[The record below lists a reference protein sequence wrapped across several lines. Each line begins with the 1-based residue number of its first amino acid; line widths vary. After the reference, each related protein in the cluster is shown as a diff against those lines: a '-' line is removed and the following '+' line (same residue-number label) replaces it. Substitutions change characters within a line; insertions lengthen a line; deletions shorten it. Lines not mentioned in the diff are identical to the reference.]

1 LRGSQGK
8 ERIKKVNSE
17 AERRSKAMVYSQ
29 IPDFWNDAT
38 GAVHNGH
45 LPDESG
51 LGRPDLEEGH
61 PSEGLVVIVDKRAL
75 ERECLARGLIE
86 HNPTLRVSA
95 VGSLDEFQHITGGA
109 EPSAI
114 LVILGA
120 KKVTDQR
127 VRAELLH
134 FVSEVGAVP
143 VVVVADSDEPGE
155 ILAALESGARGFI
168 PTSVKVKV
176 AAEAIGLARAGGIF
190 VPASCVLA
198 LREIIHATASSARPL
213 TGMFTT
219 REAAV
224 VEALRKG
231 KANKIIAYELNLCE
245 STVKVHIR
253 NIMKKL
259 KATNRTEVAYK
270 LREMML

>member
-1 LRGSQGK
+1 MG
-8 ERIKKVNSE
+8 
-17 AERRSKAMVYSQ
+17 YSR
-29 IPDFWNDAT
+29 IPDLWNDTT
-38 GAVHNGH
+38 GTVHNGY
-45 LPDESG
+45 LPDGHGVGS
-51 LGRPDLEEGH
+51 PSLEEGVH
-61 PSEGLVVIVDKRAL
+61 TDGLVLIIDRRTL
-75 ERECLARGLIE
+75 ERECLARSLNE
-86 HNPTLRVSA
+86 HHPAFRVRA
-95 VGSLDEFQHITGGA
+95 VGSLDELRHVA
-109 EPSAI
+109 DASEPSAF

-120 KKVTDQR
+120 RKVTDQS

-134 FVSEVGAVP
+134 FVAEVGSVP
-143 VVVVADSDEPGE
+143 VIVVADSDEPGE
-155 ILAALESGARGFI
+155 ILAALESGARGYI
-168 PTSVKVKV
+168 PTSVTARV
-176 AAEAIGLARAGGIF
+176 AAEATGLARAGGIF
-190 VPASCVLA
+190 VPASCLLA
-198 LREIIHATASSARPL
+198 LREVIHASANSGASPL

-231 KANKIIAYELNLCE
+231 RANKIIAYELNLCE

>member
-1 LRGSQGK
+1 
-8 ERIKKVNSE
+8 
-17 AERRSKAMVYSQ
+17 MVYSQ
-29 IPDFWNDAT
+29 NPDFWNGVN
-38 GAVHNGH
+38 GAAHNGH
-45 LPDESG
+45 LLDGGGVGKSSPED
-51 LGRPDLEEGH
+51 GH
-61 PSEGLVVIVDKRAL
+61 PSGGLVVIIDKRAL
-75 ERECLARGLIE
+75 ERECLARGLVE
-86 HNPTLRVSA
+86 HNPSLHVSA
-95 VGSLDEFQHITGGA
+95 VGSLDEFHRIADPA
-109 EPSAI
+109 EPSAF

-120 KKVTDQR
+120 RRVTDQA

-134 FVSEVGAVP
+134 FVSEVGAAP
-143 VVVVADSDEPGE
+143 VIVVADSDEPGE
-155 ILAALESGARGFI
+155 ILAALESGARGYI
-168 PTSVKVKV
+168 PTSVTVKV
-176 AAEAIGLARAGGIF
+176 AAEATGLARVGGIF

-198 LREIIHATASSARPL
+198 LREIIHATASNARPL

>member
-1 LRGSQGK
+1 MGLP
-8 ERIKKVNSE
+8 
-17 AERRSKAMVYSQ
+17 Q
-29 IPDFWNDAT
+29 ISDAWNDAT
-38 GAVHNGH
+38 GLVHNGH
-45 LPDESG
+45 LPDVNGLSRSG
-51 LGRPDLEEGH
+51 LEGGH
-61 PSEGLVVIVDKRAL
+61 SSEGLVVIVDKRTL
-75 ERECLARGLIE
+75 ERECLARGLVE

-95 VGSLDEFQHITGGA
+95 VGSLDEVQHIAGDA

-120 KKVTDQR
+120 RKVSDQS
-127 VRAELLH
+127 VRAELVH
-134 FVSEVGAVP
+134 FISEVGAVP
-143 VVVVADSDEPGE
+143 VVVVVDSDEPGE
-155 ILAALESGARGFI
+155 VLAALECGARGYI
-168 PTSVKVKV
+168 PTSVKVRV

-198 LREIIHATASSARPL
+198 LREIIHSTANGARPL
-213 TGMFTT
+213 TGVFTA

-224 VEALRKG
+224 VDALRKG

-270 LREMML
+270 LRQMML

>member
-1 LRGSQGK
+1 MGHP
-8 ERIKKVNSE
+8 
-17 AERRSKAMVYSQ
+17 Q
-29 IPDFWNDAT
+29 ISNFWNDTIAP
-38 GAVHNGH
+38 VHNGH
-45 LPDESG
+45 LPDANG
-51 LGRPDLEEGH
+51 LGRSDLEEGH
-61 PSEGLVVIVDKRAL
+61 PGEGLVVIVDKRAL

-95 VGSLDEFQHITGGA
+95 VGSLDDIHHTAGEA

-120 KKVTDQR
+120 RRVTDQS
-127 VRAELLH
+127 VRAELVH
-134 FVSEVGAVP
+134 FISEVGAVP
-143 VVVVADSDEPGE
+143 VIVVVDSDEPGE
-155 ILAALESGARGFI
+155 VLAALECGARGYI

-198 LREIIHATASSARPL
+198 LREIIHSTANGARPL
-213 TGMFTT
+213 TGMFTL

-270 LREMML
+270 LRQMLL

>member
-1 LRGSQGK
+1 MGYS
-8 ERIKKVNSE
+8 RIPE
-17 AERRSKAMVYSQ
+17 L
-29 IPDFWNDAT
+29 WNDTTA
-38 GAVHNGH
+38 AVHNGY
-45 LPDESG
+45 LPDGSG
-51 LGRPDLEEGH
+51 LGSPSLEEEVH
-61 PSEGLVVIVDKRAL
+61 ATDGLVVIIDKRAL
-75 ERECLARGLIE
+75 ERECLARGLTE
-86 HNPTLRVSA
+86 HNPTFRVRA
-95 VGSLDEFQHITGGA
+95 VGSLDELRHFTDA
-109 EPSAI
+109 TEPSAF

-120 KKVTDQR
+120 RKVTEQS

-134 FVSEVGAVP
+134 FVAEVGAVP
-143 VVVVADSDEPGE
+143 VIVVADSDEPGE
-155 ILAALESGARGFI
+155 ILAALECGARGYI
-168 PTSVKVKV
+168 PTSVTVRV
-176 AAEAIGLARAGGIF
+176 AAEATGLARAGGIF
-190 VPASCVLA
+190 VPASCLLA
-198 LREIIHATASSARPL
+198 LREVIHATTNSARPL
-213 TGMFTT
+213 TGMFTA

>member
-1 LRGSQGK
+1 
-8 ERIKKVNSE
+8 
-17 AERRSKAMVYSQ
+17 MVYSQ
-29 IPDFWNDAT
+29 NPDFSNGAT
-38 GAVHNGH
+38 GVAIHNGHNGH
-45 LPDESG
+45 LTDSSG
-51 LGRPDLEEGH
+51 VGKIRLEGGH
-61 PSEGLVVIVDKRAL
+61 PNEGLVVIIDKRAL
-75 ERECLARGLIE
+75 ERECLARGLVE
-86 HNPTLRVSA
+86 HNPSLRVSA
-95 VGSLDEFQHITGGA
+95 VGSLDEFHNIADAA
-109 EPSAI
+109 EPSAF
-114 LVILGA
+114 LVLLGA
-120 KKVTDQR
+120 KRVTDQS

-143 VVVVADSDEPGE
+143 VIVVADSDEPGE
-155 ILAALESGARGFI
+155 ILAALESGARGYI
-168 PTSVKVKV
+168 PTSVTVKV
-176 AAEAIGLARAGGIF
+176 AAEATGLARAGGIF

>member
-1 LRGSQGK
+1 MGHPQTS
-8 ERIKKVNSE
+8 
-17 AERRSKAMVYSQ
+17 
-29 IPDFWNDAT
+29 DFSNDAT
-38 GAVHNGH
+38 KPLHNGQMTVAN
-45 LPDESG
+45 G
-51 LGRPDLEEGH
+51 LSKSDLEDGH
-61 PSEGLVVIVDKRAL
+61 RGEGLVMIVDKRAL
-75 ERECLARGLIE
+75 ERECLARGLVE

-95 VGSLDEFQHITGGA
+95 VGSLDEIQHIAGEA

-114 LVILGA
+114 LVILGSR
-120 KKVTDQR
+120 KVSDQS
-127 VRAELLH
+127 VRAELAH
-134 FVSEVGAVP
+134 FIAEIGDVP
-143 VVVVADSDEPGE
+143 VIVVVDSDEPAE
-155 ILAALESGARGFI
+155 VLAALECGARGYI
-168 PTSVKVKV
+168 PTSVTVKV

-198 LREIIHATASSARPL
+198 LRELIHSSANGARPL
-213 TGMFTT
+213 AGMFTI

-224 VEALRKG
+224 VEALKKG

-270 LREMML
+270 LRQMLL

>member
-1 LRGSQGK
+1 MG
-8 ERIKKVNSE
+8 
-17 AERRSKAMVYSQ
+17 YSR
-29 IPDFWNDAT
+29 IPDLWNDTT
-38 GAVHNGH
+38 GTIHNGY
-45 LPDESG
+45 LPDGNG
-51 LGRPDLEEGH
+51 LGSPDLEEEH
-61 PSEGLVVIVDKRAL
+61 TSDGLVVIIDKRAL
-75 ERECLARGLIE
+75 ERECLARGLTE
-86 HNPTLRVSA
+86 HNPTLHVRA
-95 VGSLDEFQHITGGA
+95 VGSLDELRHLDA
-109 EPSAI
+109 SEPSAF

-120 KKVTDQR
+120 RKVTDQS

-134 FVSEVGAVP
+134 FVAEVGAVP
-143 VVVVADSDEPGE
+143 VIVVADSDEPGE
-155 ILAALESGARGFI
+155 ILAALESGARGYI
-168 PTSVKVKV
+168 PTSVTVRV
-176 AAEAIGLARAGGIF
+176 AAEATGLARAGGIF
-190 VPASCVLA
+190 VPASSILA
-198 LREIIHATASSARPL
+198 LREVIHAAANSARPL
-213 TGMFTT
+213 TGMFTA